1 MIKMDNDLLKTDLIP
16 PTNVDFKKLSE
27 DIKKGKGTI
36 RIISCGLCNYDCK
49 NCGIGHLWHL
59 DKYCS
64 LSE

>member
-49 NCGIGHLWHL
+49 NCGIGHL
-59 DKYCS
+59 
-64 LSE
+64 